1 MIGITIAEYFPARIR
16 HKIPPQDWEACVEAW
31 ILICYELLVSDAGD
45 FAAQIS
51 SSPSISKFLTSYIEE
66 NALDN
71 VSNNAQSRVL
81 RSKVYRLIHRLLS
94 EVSLPPSSL
103 LNFDFLSKFSL
114 IYQKVTSLSHLLDT
128 TWKRHDLD
136 KNRSFKEHKAT
147 LVETLERHHIG
158 NFKEI
163 NPLLLSQVA
172 ALQKSCSP
180 YNWQLTVGSDL
191 LGAFNTAYYGAESDT
206 RKKLRI
212 IVYRSLIGLL
222 QSDKPKV
229 SILLDHLYTLDSA
242 SEGPLLEDLC
252 SQTPLLGKIRAMTTG
267 PDTARANAVLEHL
280 SKWERPSRPRVRKTA
295 KGKTKE
301 TEPQSNGIS
310 VEAHIHQMSLVT
322 QVQDIF
328 PDLGTAFVT
337 KLLDEYHEEVET
349 ITSHL
354 LEDSLPEYLKKLD
367 RSKNLSESTLEQN
380 GKPDLVLGLT
390 PGPKSPHPPKRK
402 NIFDGDDFSRLA
414 ISPAQ
419 LSYGRA
425 TDDRSNA
432 DTLLSERTPAS
443 SAAAKAAIWS
453 ALAAIDPDDDERDD
467 TYDVADVGGTVDTTM
482 PGSGDEPLRGEDTR
496 GEVQEETLF
505 SAWKA
510 SPEMFG
516 RDAIT
521 RRSKGRTDLKEE
533 TGMSDEMIEG
543 WASMLNRDPDRL
555 RRLDAKYSNGSVM
568 QRGLGKSSW
577 QATDEDSEEVPYG
590 SVNRGRGGHRGRGR
604 GGRGNVAGSASDQST
619 QQARQRKD
627 QNKGARANHNR
638 RDQRARKMGRGGFPG

>member
-1 MIGITIAEYFPARIR
+1 MIGITIAEYFPARFR
-16 HKIPPQDWEACVEAW
+16 HKILPQDWEACLEAW
-31 ILICYELLVSDAGD
+31 ILICHELLISDPAD
-45 FAAQIS
+45 FAAQVS
-51 SSPSISKFLTSYIEE
+51 NYPSISKFLTSYIEE
-66 NALDN
+66 NAMHN
-71 VSNNAQSRVL
+71 VPTDAKSRVL

-94 EVSLPPSSL
+94 EISLSPSDL
-103 LNFDFLSKFSL
+103 LTFDFLSNFSL
-114 IYQKVTSLSHLLDT
+114 VYQKVTSLSHLLDT

-136 KNRSFKEHKAT
+136 ENRSFKEHKAT
-147 LVETLERHHIG
+147 LVETLESHHIG

-163 NPLLLSQVA
+163 NPLLLLQVA

-191 LGAFNTAYYGAESDT
+191 LGAFNTAYYGAESDM

-222 QSDKPKV
+222 QSDKPRV
-229 SILLDHLYTLDSA
+229 SVLLDHLYALDSA
-242 SEGPLLEDLC
+242 SEGPLLEELC
-252 SQTPLLGKIRAMTTG
+252 SQTPLLRKIRAMTTG

-280 SKWERPSRPRVRKTA
+280 SKWEKPSRGRVRKPT
-295 KGKTKE
+295 KGKARE

-310 VEAHIHQMSLVT
+310 ADSHVHQLSLVT
-322 QVQDIF
+322 QIQDIF

-337 KLLDEYHEEVET
+337 KLLDEYNENVEKV
-349 ITSHL
+349 TSHL
-354 LEDSLPEYLKKLD
+354 LEDSLPDYLKNVD
-367 RSKNLSESTLEQN
+367 RSENLPETTLQQN
-380 GKPDLVLGLT
+380 VQSDLVPELT
-390 PGPKSPHPPKRK
+390 TGPKSPHPPKRR

-414 ISPAQ
+414 ISPSQ

-425 TDDRSNA
+425 TDDKTNA
-432 DTLLSERTPAS
+432 DTLLNERTPAS

-482 PGSGDEPLRGEDTR
+482 PGSGDDVLRGEDTK

-516 RDAIT
+516 RDTTT
-521 RRSKGRTDLKEE
+521 RRSQARSALKEE

-543 WASMLNRDPDRL
+543 WASMLNRDPGRL
-555 RRLDAKYSNGSVM
+555 RRLAAKYSNASVM
-568 QRGLGKSSW
+568 QRELGKSSW
-577 QATDEDSEEVPYG
+577 QATDEDSEDVLPG
-590 SVNRGRGGHRGRGR
+590 SVNRGRRGHRGRGR